1 MRNKIF
7 EHLNQYDLDV
17 RKTHDAR
24 FSDQKCTP
32 DVVCFIADCIIN
44 TVYENDAFNVSDIWN
59 SQYFIKNT
67 RAIFNKPWANDE
79 RARHEYDKFIA
90 QPLRLLAS
98 AHVLEIDYS
107 GPRYMYRVRNA
118 YILDYIA
125 QRERNTFT
133 FLCCYFEK
141 VLTDSGFWKYFL
153 EYKENP
159 NKDSYME
166 LRDRFIKF
174 MIGNTAINTAVE
186 VRRIFPKI
194 LNVLAVDNQ
203 IPGSERG
210 HISEY
215 VYTFSDLMYNRK
227 NWRDL
232 NKEKTMTRQEAIE
245 DEADTQQQEA
255 YNAYYVQKAIAQ
267 IRKIHTESEVHDQ
280 WGQGEA
286 TQVHHIFPKSQFP
299 QIAHYLENLILLTAT
314 QHYTKAHPS
323 NRTQEVNKDYQLV
336 CLLAKADTIDK
347 SLRKFGERYYRK
359 ESFLFV
365 IKTGLQQEQEWS
377 MSLSFN
383 DIKLQLIQVYNS
395 VGIRVDKKTIVKDNK

>member
-1 MRNKIF
+1 M
-7 EHLNQYDLDV
+7 
-17 RKTHDAR
+17 
-24 FSDQKCTP
+24 
-32 DVVCFIADCIIN
+32 
-44 TVYENDAFNVSDIWN
+44 
-59 SQYFIKNT
+59 
-67 RAIFNKPWANDE
+67 
-79 RARHEYDKFIA
+79 
-90 QPLRLLAS
+90 
-98 AHVLEIDYS
+98 
-107 GPRYMYRVRNA
+107 
-118 YILDYIA
+118 
-125 QRERNTFT
+125 
-133 FLCCYFEK
+133 CCYFEK

-377 MSLSFN
+377 MSLSFS
-383 DIKLQLIQVYNS
+383 DIKMQLIQVYNG
-395 VGIRVDKKTIVKDNK
+395 VA